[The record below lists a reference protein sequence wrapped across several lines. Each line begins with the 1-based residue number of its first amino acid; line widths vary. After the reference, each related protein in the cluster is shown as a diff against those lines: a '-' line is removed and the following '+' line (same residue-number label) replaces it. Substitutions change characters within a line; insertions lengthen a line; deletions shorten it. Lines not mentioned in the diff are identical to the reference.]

1 MQVFDPLRL
10 TLCALALALLCSGAA
25 TANEVKKA
33 SDLPA
38 MRWDHAAKAAE
49 WTAEA
54 LAQVAEHDAELTH
67 LIPKDIEVYC
77 PGYAKASAEDR
88 RAFWVSVLSATAK
101 YESGFNAKAVGLHG
115 RYVGLMQITLATAR
129 HSGCDATTTATLKDG
144 KANLSCAIDIVAPP
158 CGCRRHGGRRRQ
170 QRHRARLGPMGQSA
184 HPCHHRQM
192 DPRAGLLPRLTPFIL
207 AQISKSSALGSGDY
221 GYLDTYERHQ
231 PIMRATISARLRLI
245 PGLAAIRA
253 SWALISA

>member
-10 TLCALALALLCSGAA
+10 TLSALALALLCSGAA
-25 TANEVKKA
+25 SANEVKKA

-144 KANLSCAIDIVAPP
+144 KANLSCAIDIVAPRVAAD
-158 CGCRRHGGRRRQ
+158 GMVAGDGNKGI
-170 QRHRARLGPMGQSA
+170 ARDWGPWA
-184 HPCHHRQM
+184 KAR
-192 DPRAGLLPRLTPFIL
+192 T
-207 AQISKSSALGSGDY
+207 
-221 GYLDTYERHQ
+221 
-231 PIMRATISARLRLI
+231 RATIAKWT
-245 PGLAAIRA
+245 RA
-253 SWALISA
+253 QDYCQG

>member
-10 TLCALALALLCSGAA
+10 TLSALALALLWSGAA

-67 LIPKDIEVYC
+67 MIPKDIEVYC

-144 KANLSCAIDIVAPP
+144 KANLSCAIDIVAPRVAAD
-158 CGCRRHGGRRRQ
+158 GMVAGDGNKGI
-170 QRHRARLGPMGQSA
+170 ARDWGPWA
-184 HPCHHRQM
+184 KAR
-192 DPRAGLLPRLTPFIL
+192 T
-207 AQISKSSALGSGDY
+207 
-221 GYLDTYERHQ
+221 
-231 PIMRATISARLRLI
+231 RATIAKWT
-245 PGLAAIRA
+245 RA
-253 SWALISA
+253 QDYCQG